1 MSYKGR
7 TFYSWA
13 KQVGRLA
20 LCFLWW
26 WVSEKGT
33 KLSCGTSLGRELVE
47 QLEWIWIKLL
57 TIESMRE
64 ERERE
69 RELKREHET
78 QNSLGTRETSFRK
91 LGSTYSKP
99 EIIKLAEL
107 TAHEDPIFNSISK
120 KSDKE
125 TSWVWGLWSLIQC
138 NKVNK
143 ATVCRPWETKQ
154 LEKDIIWRL
163 HGHIEHNLVVGR
175 CDVTDSEL
183 IWQKNNWRKLPKL
196 NKIDKFQNTSMLS
209 RPSSTS

>member
-1 MSYKGR
+1 MNLNKAPYH
-7 TFYSWA
+7 
-13 KQVGRLA
+13 
-20 LCFLWW
+20 
-26 WVSEKGT
+26 
-33 KLSCGTSLGRELVE
+33 REHE
-47 QLEWIWIKLL
+47 
-57 TIESMRE
+57 R
-64 ERERE
+64 RERE
-69 RELKREHET
+69 RESSRE
-78 QNSLGTRETSFRK
+78 NTRLRIHLEQEKPASESFRK

-107 TAHEDPIFNSISK
+107 RAHEDPIFNSISK

-183 IWQKNNWRKLPKL
+183 IWQKNNWRTLPKL